1 MMMKMMMK
9 IKIIKT
15 QPIFE
20 LGTPYFVSQQ
30 IQIIQTDDYN
40 NYNDGGVDYDAN
52 DDDSDND
59 DKLDDVIMNFNML
72 RPNPPTAIT
81 IERV

>member
-1 MMMKMMMK
+1 MKMMMK

-15 QPIFE
+15 QLIFE

-30 IQIIQTDDYN
+30 IQIIRTDGDN
-40 NYNDGGVDYDAN
+40 NYIDGDVDYDAN
-52 DDDSDND
+52 DDDSDN
-59 DKLDDVIMNFNML
+59 DDVIMNFNML

>member
-1 MMMKMMMK
+1 MRMMMMK

-15 QPIFE
+15 QLIFE

-30 IQIIQTDDYN
+30 IQIIRTDSDN
-40 NYNDGGVDYDAN
+40 NYIDGDVDQDAN

>member
-1 MMMKMMMK
+1 MKMMMK

-15 QPIFE
+15 QLIFE

-30 IQIIQTDDYN
+30 IQIIRTDGDN
-40 NYNDGGVDYDAN
+40 NYIDGDVDYDAN

-59 DKLDDVIMNFNML
+59 DVIVNFNML

>member
-9 IKIIKT
+9 MKIIKT
-15 QPIFE
+15 QLIFE

-30 IQIIQTDDYN
+30 IQIIRTDGDN
-40 NYNDGGVDYDAN
+40 NYIDGDVDYDAN

-59 DKLDDVIMNFNML
+59 DVIVNFNML
-72 RPNPPTAIT
+72 RPNPPTAII